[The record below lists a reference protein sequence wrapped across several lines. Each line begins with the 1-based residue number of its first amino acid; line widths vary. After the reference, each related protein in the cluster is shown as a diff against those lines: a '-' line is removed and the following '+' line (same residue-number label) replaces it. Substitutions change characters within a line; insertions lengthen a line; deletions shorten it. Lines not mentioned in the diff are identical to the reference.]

1 MRQKNS
7 VAQVD
12 LNGFLENVEERLSL
26 LEARMKANGDVIESE
41 VETAVKLMQ
50 EIKDLVKKRK
60 IENDPREA

>member
-60 IENDPREA
+60 IKNDPREA